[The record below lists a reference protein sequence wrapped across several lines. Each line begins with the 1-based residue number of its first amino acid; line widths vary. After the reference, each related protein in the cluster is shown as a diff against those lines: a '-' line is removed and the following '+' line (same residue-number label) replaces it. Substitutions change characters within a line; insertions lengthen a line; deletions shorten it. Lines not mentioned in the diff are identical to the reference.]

1 MKELLLDLL
10 ERRQKGQKTA
20 IVIAGDSL
28 TIIEKQPSL
37 LELLLE
43 ATDLVSVVVACR
55 VSPS

>member
-1 MKELLLDLL
+1 M
-10 ERRQKGQKTA
+10 GQKTA

-28 TIIEKQPSL
+28 TNIEKQQKL
-37 LELLLE
+37 VDLFLE